1 MCLTPFN
8 VWVCWL
14 RKLIFSNVGLQG
26 MLKVFLVFFVFGI
39 DMKLFLN
46 GYIANALSTFVSNL
60 KEGFLIYPA

>member
-1 MCLTPFN
+1 
-8 VWVCWL
+8 
-14 RKLIFSNVGLQG
+14 

-46 GYIANALSTFVSNL
+46 GYIANALSTFGSNL